1 MEAGVVIVRR
11 RALSRRALL
20 RGAGTVLGLPLLDAM
35 VPALTSEAR
44 AAAPVSRFGVVYVPN
59 GVVMTAW
66 TPSGDAGALTALAPS
81 IAPLEPFRSA
91 LTVVTGLR
99 NGPPNYAVHG
109 AASTRFLTTEP
120 PVPSTGSV
128 VEAGV
133 SLDQVLARKAGK
145 DTQLASLELSL
156 EPPFTGV
163 CDIGSSCVYTDTI
176 AWRNRTT
183 PLPMEHNPREV
194 FERLFGE
201 ADTTGREA
209 RVARLAARRSILDS
223 VAQGIRDIAAGVG
236 PADRARLEQYLD
248 GVRDVERQVQR
259 IEEQGARELPA
270 IDRPVGVPTTFE
282 AHARLMFDLQVL
294 AFQSD
299 LTRVTTF
306 MLGRELSGRSYP
318 EIDVRD
324 AHHPTSHHQGDPEK
338 LRTLARINQHH
349 TAQFGYF
356 LSKLAATPDGPGSL
370 LDHSTLLYGAGM
382 SDGNSHS
389 PDDLPVVL
397 AGGGAGRWKGGRHV
411 RVTPGTLIGN
421 LHATLLPR
429 LGVPVTSFGNST
441 GVLTDL

>member
-1 MEAGVVIVRR
+1 MIVRR
-11 RALSRRALL
+11 LALSRRTLL
-20 RGAGTVLGLPLLDAM
+20 RGAGTALGLPLLDAM
-35 VPALTSEAR
+35 VPVLTPRTR
-44 AAAPVSRFGVVYVPN
+44 AASPVLRFGVVYVPN
-59 GVVMTAW
+59 GVVMTEW
-66 TPSGDAGALTALAPS
+66 TPAGPGGALTTLAPS
-81 IAPLEPFRSA
+81 MAPLEPFRSA
-91 LTVVTGLR
+91 LTVITGLR

-133 SLDQVLARKAGK
+133 SLDQVLAREAGK

-156 EPPFTGV
+156 EAPFTGV

-183 PLPMEHNPREV
+183 PLPMEHNPRAV

-201 ADTTGREA
+201 ADTTGRDA
-209 RVARLAARRSILDS
+209 RAARLTARRSILDS
-223 VAQGIRDIAAGVG
+223 VATGIRDLVSAVG
-236 PADRARLEQYLD
+236 PGDRAKLEQYLD
-248 GVRDVERQVQR
+248 GVRDVERQIQR
-259 IEEQGARELPA
+259 TEEQGARDLPA
-270 IDRPVGVPTTFE
+270 LERPVGVPATFE

-299 LTRVTTF
+299 LTRVTTC

-318 EIDVRD
+318 EAGVRD
-324 AHHPTSHHQGDPEK
+324 AHHPTSHHQGDAVK

-356 LSKLAATPDGPGSL
+356 LSRLAATPDGPGSL
-370 LDHSTLLYGAGM
+370 LDHCTLLYGAGM

-397 AGGGAGRWKGGRHV
+397 AGGGVGGEGARWKGGRHL
-411 RVTPGTLIGN
+411 RVEPGTLIGN
-421 LHATLLPR
+421 LHATLLPK

-441 GVLTDL
+441 GVLADL